1 MGMTGAPLA
10 LDDRALRRADERR
23 LSIAIGASLVIHAL
37 TIAAL
42 RGLVPTFYAV
52 AQAGGGNS
60 STLQAVLAGP
70 KSEPVP
76 TEPAETEITVDPNLL
91 LPPAEHP
98 IEAPLRRPPPLTS
111 AQAGD
116 NSARAGSNTSEV
128 ITAIRTID
136 DPAKLGLDYVAR
148 LAQRFPDR
156 AAKPP
161 MLIGA
166 PVIAYPPAALE
177 SGVQRRVAALLTLR
191 ADGSIEES
199 QLVHEDTLFG
209 PTVLDALK
217 GVQFAPAEID
227 GNPVPYWAIVEFV
240 FLLGHPAAPQVV
252 ERGSARRGLTHPYPP
267 QPSVG
272 R

>member
-10 LDDRALRRADERR
+10 VDDRALRRTDERR

-42 RGLVPTFYAV
+42 RGLLPALYAFPP
-52 AQAGGGNS
+52 AGAGNFS
-60 STLQAVLAGP
+60 ALQAVLAGP

-76 TEPAETEITVDPNLL
+76 AEPVETEVRVEPNLL
-91 LPPAEHP
+91 VPPAEHP
-98 IEAPLRRPPPLTS
+98 IEAPTRRPPPQTS
-111 AQAGD
+111 LQPGD
-116 NSARAGSNTSEV
+116 NSARAGSNSLEV
-128 ITAIRTID
+128 VTAIRTID

-148 LAQRFPDR
+148 LAQRFPER
-156 AAKPP
+156 AAKLP

-177 SGVQRRVAALLTLR
+177 SGVQRRLAVLLTLR

-199 QLVHEDTLFG
+199 QLVHEDPLFG
-209 PTVLDALK
+209 PTVLDALH

-240 FLLGHPAAPQVV
+240 FLLGRPAAPAVAAQ
-252 ERGSARRGLTHPYPP
+252 GPTRRGLVLPR